1 MARRCPPTFLPVI
14 TTFWILSSSAALVL
28 VLVAGGQTCGRQQL
42 KCCTVAVELV
52 LVADALPTFVMS
64 DLI

>member
-14 TTFWILSSSAALVL
+14 TTLWILSSAALVL